1 MKSGVFS
8 KGMGAAAAVCLL
20 AIATAPGA
28 WAHHAGVN
36 FDMNKVYIY
45 QGTVR
50 RWLWAN
56 PHAWLYVEVRKA
68 DGSAELWGFESAG
81 TNALSR
87 VGVHADTVK
96 PGDRISVYAA
106 PDKTGIHNAMLRK
119 IVLADGREL
128 SVFGPPPAGVGQGGG
143 RGAPNGTAAPQTGD
157 SPSLFGNAA
166 PAVEYK

>member
-1 MKSGVFS
+1 
-8 KGMGAAAAVCLL
+8 MGAAAVACLL
-20 AIATAPGA
+20 AIATAPVA

-36 FDMNKVYIY
+36 FDAKKIYIY

-81 TNALSR
+81 TNMLSR

-96 PGDRISVYAA
+96 PGDKIRVHAS

-128 SVFGPPPAGVGQGGG
+128 SVFGAPPPGAGQGAG
-143 RGAPNGTAAPQTGD
+143 RGAPNSPGAPQAGELP
-157 SPSLFGNAA
+157 SPFGNDV